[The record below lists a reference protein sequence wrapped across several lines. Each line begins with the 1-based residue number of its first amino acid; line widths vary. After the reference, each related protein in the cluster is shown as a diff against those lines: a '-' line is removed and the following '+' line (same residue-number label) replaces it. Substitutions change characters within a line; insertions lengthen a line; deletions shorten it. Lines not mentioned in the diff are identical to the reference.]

1 MYKDNQFI
9 EQTLGPINVHYIMMV
24 AGAGRLG
31 TGGGGAGGGGD
42 DAVPRCGEAHQRSG
56 HQVVEWGKYTDL

>member
-1 MYKDNQFI
+1 MHHKM
-9 EQTLGPINVHYIMMV
+9 YIMMV

-31 TGGGGAGGGGD
+31 SGGGGAGGGGD
-42 DAVPRCGEAHQRSG
+42 DAVPRRGEAHQRSG